1 MKWLLSILP
10 ILLILPQIAHAARD
24 LCDRAAHHA
33 ARETGV
39 PVEILLAIT
48 RAETRHGGGPWPWTI
63 NHQGQGHW
71 FDTKDQAVTLA
82 QGIFAQGETADLG
95 CFQLNSRWH
104 AGAFTSPEAMLDPV
118 QNALHAARFL
128 RGLKAELGNW
138 ARAIAAYHSRDKD
151 RGAAYLARV
160 EAAMQPDTAPLPDAA
175 LPPPHRAN
183 RFPLLQAG
191 AAVGLASLVPQGGA
205 AQPLLAAP

>member
-1 MKWLLSILP
+1 MRWVLP
-10 ILLILPQIAHAARD
+10 ILLILPQIAQAARD
-24 LCDRAAHHA
+24 LCDSAAHHA

-48 RAETRHGGGPWPWTI
+48 RTETRHGDGPWPWTI

-71 FDTKDQAVTLA
+71 FDTKDQAVQSARGILA
-82 QGIFAQGETADLG
+82 LGETADLG

-104 AGAFTSPEAMLDPV
+104 AAAFDSPETMLDPV

-128 RGLKAELGNW
+128 RGLKAEFGSW
-138 ARAIAAYHSRDKD
+138 PPAIAAYHSRDRD

-160 EAAMQPDTAPLPDAA
+160 EAAMPPFGAPPSDAA
-175 LPPPHRAN
+175 PSVAQRTN

-191 AAVGLASLVPQGGA
+191 SALGLASLVPQGGA
-205 AQPLLAAP
+205 AQPLVTAP